1 MVYISLS
8 CATCILYIILKIS
21 LPDTYISPHEGKKLK
36 KSLLIVELLYSA
48 YILYLRKLDIF

>member
-1 MVYISLS
+1 M
-8 CATCILYIILKIS
+8 K
-21 LPDTYISPHEGKKLK
+21 EKKPK